1 MKEQLAAL
9 GSRWSING
17 PDLQLQLTGASMTKY
32 GAVAAHA
39 AVIADEMNHH
49 PTITLEYGGLTLRI
63 HTHDQKAITKMDWD
77 YARKLE
83 DWLREAGW

>member
-1 MKEQLAAL
+1 MKEQLGSL
-9 GSRWSING
+9 GTRWSIDG
-17 PDLQLQLTGASMTKY
+17 LDLKLELRGATMTKY

-63 HTHDQKAITKMDWD
+63 HTHDQKAITAMDWE

>member
-9 GSRWSING
+9 GARWSIVG
-17 PDLQLQLTGASMTKY
+17 PDLQLKLTGATMTKY

-49 PTITLEYGGLTLRI
+49 PTITLEYGHLTLHI
-63 HTHDQKAITKMDWD
+63 HTHDQKAITQLDWD

>member
-9 GSRWSING
+9 GARWSIHG
-17 PDLQLQLTGASMTKY
+17 PDLQLHLTGASMTKY

-49 PTITLEYGGLTLRI
+49 PTITLEYAGLTLRI
-63 HTHDQKAITKMDWD
+63 HTHDQKAITQLDWD
-77 YARKLE
+77 YAKKLE